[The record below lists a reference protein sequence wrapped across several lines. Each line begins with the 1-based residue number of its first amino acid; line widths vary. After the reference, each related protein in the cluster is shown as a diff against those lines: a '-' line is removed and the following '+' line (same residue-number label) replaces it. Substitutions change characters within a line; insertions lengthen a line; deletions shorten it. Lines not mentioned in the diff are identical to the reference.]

1 MRILVVVDMQ
11 GDFVDGVLG
20 TKEAVEIVPR
30 IQKLIRGMSYGDCII
45 FTRDTHHKNYFDTQE
60 GRKLPI
66 DHCTYGTL
74 GWEVY
79 GDLMTEAKKSDA
91 GYCCVDKPT
100 FGSFDLLTHLSDFIV
115 THPNEKNI
123 IEFCGVCTDIC
134 VVTNALLCKT
144 AFPENQVIIWE
155 KACAGTTPENH
166 DAAIRTMQSCQCD
179 IMEEMPE

>member
-30 IQKLIRGMSYGDCII
+30 VQKLIRGLGPDDFII
-45 FTRDTHHKNYFDTQE
+45 FTRDTHHKNYFETQE

-66 DHCTYGTL
+66 DHCTSGTL

-79 GDLMTEAKKSDA
+79 GDLVTEVKGKLIS
-91 GYCCVDKPT
+91 YNYINKPT
-100 FGSFDLLTHLSDFIV
+100 FGSFDLLRSIDNILDWHDD
-115 THPNEKNI
+115 EKNT

-166 DAAIRTMQSCQCD
+166 DAAIRTMQNCQCD